1 MANAFSQ
8 PLNEEQ
14 RPGAP
19 QPGTIERTV
28 WMLWLQGF
36 ENAPEVVQV
45 CLRSW
50 KSRNPTWRVVELNE
64 ENIADYVDSDS
75 LAMLK
80 SLDIKP
86 QKLANLIRLYLISTH
101 GGVWVDATCFCCK
114 PLDSWLPGYMDSGF
128 FAFRD
133 PGPDRILANWFLAAS
148 KGNALA
154 SIFYERHRDFFRLNR
169 FPLQHTQAGRD
180 RVRRIGSLLN
190 RNARLA
196 EFWASPLLTK
206 TVKAYPYYIFHYHFA
221 RTIRENAVCR
231 DIWNRTPAFS
241 SDGPHKM
248 ERAGILSPMTSEL
261 MEDLV
266 ELKQPLYKLRWKY
279 PAEAFKP
286 GCILDHIMRSL
297 A

>member
-1 MANAFSQ
+1 MSYAFS
-8 PLNEEQ
+8 PSLREQ
-14 RPGAP
+14 HRPGIPVASP
-19 QPGTIERTV
+19 VERTV

-36 ENAPEVVQV
+36 ENAPDIVQV

-50 KSRNPTWRVVELNE
+50 KTRNPTWRVVELNE
-64 ENIADYVDSDS
+64 ENLSEYIDSAS
-75 LAMLK
+75 LATLK

-101 GGVWVDATCFCCK
+101 GGVWVDSTCFCCQ
-114 PLDSWLPGYMDSGF
+114 PLDSWLPGYMESGF
-128 FAFRD
+128 FAFRN

-154 SIFYERHRDFFRLNR
+154 SIFYERHRDFFRQNR
-169 FPLQHTQAGRD
+169 FPLQHTQGGRD
-180 RVRRIGSLLN
+180 RVRKIGSLLN
-190 RNARLA
+190 RNAKLA
-196 EFWASPLLTK
+196 QLWASPLLTK

-221 RTIRENAVCR
+221 RTVSENAVCR
-231 DIWNRTPAFS
+231 DIWNRTPPFS
-241 SDGPHKM
+241 SDGPHRM
-248 ERAGILSPMTSEL
+248 DRAGILSPMTSQL

-266 ELKQPLYKLRWKY
+266 QLKQPLYKLRWKY
-279 PAEAFKP
+279 PPGEFTS